1 MRILVTG
8 GAGFIGKALIIKLL
22 SNPQNE
28 IYNLDKLT
36 YASDLVEIDN
46 FIKFKNLKN
55 YKFLKVDLSNKSQ
68 TSEAIKIANPD
79 LIIHLAAESHV
90 DRSIT
95 NPFIFIKSNI
105 VGTYNLL
112 EAALIHF
119 QELKAKRKEI
129 FKFHHI
135 STDEVFGTLGDN
147 GKFSEISQYDPRSP
161 YSASKASSD
170 HLVRAWFHTYNLPVL
185 ITNCSNNYGPWQFP
199 EKLIPV
205 IIYNALKGEK
215 IPIYGNGLNIRDW
228 LYVDDHVDA
237 LLQVICK
244 GKIGSSYCIGGNNEK
259 SNIDCAE
266 EICFYLDKFKPKKSQ
281 YKKQIS
287 FVKDRQGHDKRYA
300 INASKIKTEL
310 GWEPKTNFS
319 DGIRNT
325 VYWYLENTDWLK
337 IMNERI
343 K

>member
-185 ITNCSNNYGPWQFP
+185 ITNCSNNYGPGQFK
-199 EKLIPV
+199 EKFIPTIINNV
-205 IIYNALKGEK
+205 INKKE
-215 IPIYGNGLNIRDW
+215 IPIYGNGLNKRDW
-228 LYVDDHVDA
+228 LYIDDHIEAILKVCGNA
-237 LLQVICK
+237 K
-244 GKIGSSYCIGGNNEK
+244 SGETFCIGGYGEM
-259 SNIDCAE
+259 SNIDVAKK
-266 EICFYLDKFKPKKSQ
+266 ICDLIDKKLSRSYSSQ
-281 YKKQIS
+281 KYIS
-287 FVKDRQGHDKRYA
+287 FVKDRPGHDKRYS
-300 INASKIKTEL
+300 IDSSKIEECL
-310 GWEPKTNFS
+310 NWRPKFS
-319 DGIRNT
+319 FDDGLNLTID
-325 VYWYLENTDWLK
+325 YYLKK
-337 IMNERI
+337 IDN
-343 K
+343 